1 MAYSKKT
8 ENVTTSNG
16 SYNDEGYPFDEP
28 EQNNVPPV
36 PSGEYEAPPLPPEP
50 PAQWGS
56 RGTPQPSQQR
66 YNNAPI
72 PTPPMNEP
80 PAPNNAE
87 RPTPTK
93 KEIPKINEEFN
104 KLKTYEKLARI
115 SATLN
120 APKNLYCDYGDYWY
134 RNAES
139 ILEAVKPL
147 CIEYNCL
154 LYMEDAIET
163 IGEITEQSNNGI
175 VTRPN
180 TYVKAIAHFI
190 NCENGEEIKTS
201 AFAKEAQHKQMSAD
215 QCTGTASSYARK
227 YCLNALFSIDDVKDS
242 DTNELKRQTN
252 GRQNNGGYN
261 NNNGYNNTDFYNSQ
275 PPQNNGGWGNNNN
288 SGWGNNRT

>member
-66 YNNAPI
+66 YNNAPV

-93 KEIPKINEEFN
+93 
-104 KLKTYEKLARI
+104 
-115 SATLN
+115 
-120 APKNLYCDYGDYWY
+120 
-134 RNAES
+134 
-139 ILEAVKPL
+139 
-147 CIEYNCL
+147 
-154 LYMEDAIET
+154 
-163 IGEITEQSNNGI
+163 
-175 VTRPN
+175 
-180 TYVKAIAHFI
+180 
-190 NCENGEEIKTS
+190 
-201 AFAKEAQHKQMSAD
+201 
-215 QCTGTASSYARK
+215 RK
-227 YCLNALFSIDDVKDS
+227 Y
-242 DTNELKRQTN
+242 R
-252 GRQNNGGYN
+252 R
-261 NNNGYNNTDFYNSQ
+261 
-275 PPQNNGGWGNNNN
+275 
-288 SGWGNNRT
+288 